1 MTLKQ
6 ANVYLHVQVCEG
18 RKTFIC
24 YLVGVN
30 VLSLSL
36 SLSLS
41 HFLSLVYL
49 SSLSHALSQTHTH
62 AP

>member
-6 ANVYLHVQVCEG
+6 ANIYLHVQVCEG

-30 VLSLSL
+30 VLG
-36 SLSLS
+36 
-41 HFLSLVYL
+41 
-49 SSLSHALSQTHTH
+49 HTH
-62 AP
+62 SHTHRDISVGCQRLGLRT